1 MTINDEKY
9 NLKVLRI
16 SRLFIGILA
25 ISIIAPSLYP
35 PFHGIFMI
43 ENDYIILALIGL
55 IILATYY
62 LTFGKIRFSYINDE
76 IQLDWIRKIPF
87 EKDIENIKIKDVTVL
102 VIDNEK
108 ILRLIITKNK
118 KIVIQ
123 QRPISNSKYLLT
135 LKKISKRVEENGGSV
150 INYKKYLRIKGYD
163 DLSFQA
169 SWILLIAAIVVI
181 DRTWFYFKWYS
192 LITLT
197 IPLIAYYRHLK
208 KQIKRKKTG
217 GNTVHIA

>member
-1 MTINDEKY
+1 
-9 NLKVLRI
+9 
-16 SRLFIGILA
+16 
-25 ISIIAPSLYP
+25 
-35 PFHGIFMI
+35 MI
-43 ENDYIILALIGL
+43 ENDYITLALIGL
-55 IILATYY
+55 IIFATYF
-62 LTFGKIRFSYINDE
+62 LTFGKISFSYVNDE
-76 IQLDWIRKIPF
+76 IQIDWIRKIPF
-87 EKDIENIKIKDVTVL
+87 EKDLENIKIKDVTVL

-108 ILRLIITKNK
+108 ILKLIFTKNK

-123 QRPISNSKYLLT
+123 QTPISNSKYHLT
-135 LKKISKRVEENGGSV
+135 LKKIIKQVEENGGSV
-150 INYKKYLRIKGYD
+150 INYKRYLKIKGFD

-169 SWILLIAAIVVI
+169 SWMLLIAAIVVI

-208 KQIKRKKTG
+208 KRIKRKKTG